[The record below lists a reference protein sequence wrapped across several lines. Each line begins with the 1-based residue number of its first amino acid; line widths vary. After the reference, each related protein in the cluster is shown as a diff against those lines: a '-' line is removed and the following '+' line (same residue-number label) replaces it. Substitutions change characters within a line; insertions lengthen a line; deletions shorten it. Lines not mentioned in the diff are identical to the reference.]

1 MRRESRWSDTLG
13 RLGKSGRSACPAP
26 GPSSYEELERIYR
39 SLFSPLV
46 NRVTWRFRRLSREDA
61 CDIVQD
67 AFAIALIKLD
77 ICKNPE
83 GWLTQVVD
91 FLAVNACRKSKRRAA
106 LLSRWHPN
114 PVRIIPIVP
123 EDPSGG

>member
-1 MRRESRWSDTLG
+1 MRAESRRSETLG
-13 RLGKSGRSACPAP
+13 RLGESGGSAC
-26 GPSSYEELERIYR
+26 SSRDSFSDQEVERIYR
-39 SLFSPLV
+39 SLYSPLV
-46 NRVTWRFRRLSREDA
+46 NRVTWRFRLSREDA
-61 CDIVQD
+61 SDIVQD

-91 FLAVNACRKSKRRAA
+91 FLAVNMCRKSKRRAA
-106 LLSRWHPN
+106 LLSRWYPN
-114 PVRIIPIVP
+114 RVRIIPILP

>member
-1 MRRESRWSDTLG
+1 MRAESG
-13 RLGKSGRSACPAP
+13 RSGTFGRVGKSGSSSYPAR
-26 GPSSYEELERIYR
+26 GPSSHEELERIYR
-39 SLFSPLV
+39 SLYSPLV
-46 NRVTWRFRRLSREDA
+46 NRVTWRFHLSREDA

-77 ICKNPE
+77 TCKNPE

-91 FLAVNACRKSKRRAA
+91 FLAVNMCRKSKRRAA

-114 PVRIIPIVP
+114 PVRIIPSVP
-123 EDPSGG
+123 EDPFGG

>member
-1 MRRESRWSDTLG
+1 MRAESRRSDTFG
-13 RLGKSGRSACPAP
+13 RVGKSGRSSCGAP
-26 GPSSYEELERIYR
+26 GTSSHEELERIYR
-39 SLFSPLV
+39 SLYSPLV
-46 NRVTWRFRRLSREDA
+46 NRVTWRFRLSREDA

-67 AFAIALIKLD
+67 AFSIALIKLD
-77 ICKNPE
+77 LCKNPE

-106 LLSRWHPN
+106 LLSRWYPN
-114 PVRIIPIVP
+114 PVRIIQIVP